1 MSGHGQE
8 NAAGPLLG
16 IAEHFRPGDHARVEA
31 VLEDL
36 ARLRVR
42 HLRTRVSGADCSTP
56 EGEAFYTWLINRAA
70 REVEV
75 VPCFVEVPPSVG
87 TREPE
92 AFAAFVE
99 GFIQKLG
106 RHFEW
111 VELWDDGR
119 SLWDYDWR
127 QDVDGARF
135 AAILDAAAKKARA
148 LGKKVAL
155 GGTTPFDPGW
165 WEVLSRRG
173 VLDQADAMALRGF
186 PDSHD
191 APWPGWETL
200 VSAAR
205 MRLDAAGFEGELWIS
220 AAGYSTWRHDERRQL
235 CEFLDLL
242 EAPVTR
248 AYWYS
253 GRDLPKPEGVN
264 PVDEREHHHGLRHED
279 GTPKLLFRLWSE
291 YGLSQLPAFRTLT
304 APLRPGGRVSD
315 RPVVIFGGAGF
326 IGSNVAHALLEDG
339 RRVHVF
345 DSLGRVN
352 VERNLRW
359 LREQHGDR
367 LGVTVGD
374 VRDAA
379 RVREVVDGAAEVY
392 HFAAQVAVTT
402 SLVAPMHDFE
412 VNAQGTLN
420 VLEAVRAQPEPPP
433 VLFTSTNKVYG
444 GLEDVLL
451 QQRNDRYEPESEA
464 LRRFGISEQRAVEF
478 ESPYGCSKGA
488 ADQYLLDYARSYG
501 LCTAVFRMSC
511 IYGPRQ
517 FGNEDQGWV
526 AHFLIRALEGK
537 PITLYGDG
545 MQVRDILFVDDLV
558 RAMRLAMSRIHEVSG
573 RAFNIGGGPERTVSL
588 LELVA
593 MIERLTE
600 RRPELRFDAWRT
612 GDQRYY
618 VSDIRGFQAATGWAP
633 RVTVEEGVSRLH
645 RWLQDKYLGRRQQ
658 PIQPGAREVYAG

>member
-1 MSGHGQE
+1 MSGQGQQD
-8 NAAGPLLG
+8 ATGLTLG
-16 IAEHFRPGDHARVEA
+16 IAEHFRPGEHARVEA

-42 HLRTRVSGADCSTP
+42 HLRTRIPGAECSTP

-75 VPCFVEVPPSVG
+75 VPCFGDAPPAVG
-87 TREPE
+87 VREAE
-92 AFAAFVE
+92 AFAHFVE

-111 VELWDDGR
+111 VELWDHAPGQGE
-119 SLWDYDWR
+119 YDWR

-135 AAILDAAAKKARA
+135 AALIGTAAEKARA
-148 LGKKVAL
+148 LGKKVVL
-155 GGTTPFDPGW
+155 GGMTPFDAGLLRQ
-165 WEVLSRRG
+165 V
-173 VLDQADAMALRGF
+173 DAVALRGF

-191 APWPGWETL
+191 APWPGWEAL

-205 MRLDAAGFEGELWIS
+205 ARLEAAGFEGELWIS

-235 CEFLDLL
+235 CELL
-242 EAPVTR
+242 ELLKTPVTR

-253 GRDLPKPEGVN
+253 ARDLPKPEDAN
-264 PVDEREHHHGLRHED
+264 PIDERAHHHGLRGED

-291 YGLSQLPAFRTLT
+291 YGLVQLPAFRALT
-304 APLRPGGRVSD
+304 APARPSGRVSD

-326 IGSNVAHALLEDG
+326 IGSNVANALLEDG
-339 RRVHVF
+339 RRVHIF
-345 DSLGRVN
+345 DNLGRVN

-359 LREQHGDR
+359 LRAQHGER
-367 LGVTVGD
+367 LGVTLGD
-374 VRDAA
+374 VRDAV
-379 RVREVVDGAAEVY
+379 RVREVVDGAGEVY

-402 SLVAPMHDFE
+402 SLVDPVHDFE
-412 VNAQGTLN
+412 VNARGTLN

-444 GLEDVLL
+444 GLEDVRL
-451 QQRNDRYEPESEA
+451 QQRNERYEPESEA
-464 LRRFGISEQRAVEF
+464 LRRYGISERRAVEF

-488 ADQYLLDYARSYG
+488 ADQYVLDYARSYG
-501 LCTAVFRMSC
+501 LRTAVFRMSC

-545 MQVRDILFVDDLV
+545 MQVRDILFVEDLV
-558 RAMRLAMSRIHEVSG
+558 RAMRLAMSRITEVSG

-588 LELVA
+588 LELLA
-593 MIERLTE
+593 MIERLTG
-600 RRPELRFDAWRT
+600 RRPDLRFDAWRT

-633 RVTVEEGVSRLH
+633 RVSVEEGVGRLH
-645 RWLQDKYLGRRQQ
+645 RWLKDLFLGRRQQ
-658 PIQPGAREVYAG
+658 PDAREVYAG